1 MRIANQYKLAQYED
15 FGPLGSKEHIHLVRD
30 KRSGKMCV
38 KKEIEPAQKEIIEF
52 RRKQN
57 SMYYPRILEFIE
69 GYEKWILIEEYI
81 EGVTLKEYMMG
92 EKLSEKQAL
101 EFAVQICQALLPMHH
116 ATPIIVYRDLKPENI
131 MVTGEGRIKLV
142 DFNIS
147 RVFQQGK
154 NRDTVLLGTA
164 EFAAPEQFG
173 YFQTDNRT
181 DIYAFGILFN
191 YMLTGKVPI
200 EQIAEGKYREVIR
213 KCTEMEPSRRYQEIE
228 EILYVLGEHVEI
240 QSKQKNKYI
249 DALKVWMI
257 PGFRT
262 KKWWKMVV
270 SVLVYVFLISCG
282 LDTDYYNSE
291 DVLYSPLGLWIRR
304 IIMTM
309 ATILCVFYAMN
320 YMGIADKYKIFRK
333 KSVWTRVI
341 ESLVIGFG
349 IIFAAAVTISVVDM
363 ILGI

>member
-1 MRIANQYKLAQYED
+1 
-15 FGPLGSKEHIHLVRD
+15 
-30 KRSGKMCV
+30 
-38 KKEIEPAQKEIIEF
+38 
-52 RRKQN
+52 
-57 SMYYPRILEFIE
+57 
-69 GYEKWILIEEYI
+69 
-81 EGVTLKEYMMG
+81 
-92 EKLSEKQAL
+92 
-101 EFAVQICQALLPMHH
+101 MHH
-116 ATPIIVYRDLKPENI
+116 VTPIIVYRDLKPENI

-191 YMLTGKVPI
+191 YMLTGKVPV

-228 EILYVLGEHVEI
+228 EILYVLGEYVEI
-240 QSKQKNKYI
+240 KAKQKNKYI
-249 DALKVWMI
+249 DTLKVWMI

-262 KKWWKMVV
+262 RKWWKMIV
-270 SVLVYVFLISCG
+270 SVLVYIFLISCG

-304 IIMTM
+304 IIMTG
-309 ATILCVFYAMN
+309 ASILCVFYAMN

-349 IIFAAAVTISVVDM
+349 IMFAAAVAISVIDM
-363 ILGI
+363 LLGI